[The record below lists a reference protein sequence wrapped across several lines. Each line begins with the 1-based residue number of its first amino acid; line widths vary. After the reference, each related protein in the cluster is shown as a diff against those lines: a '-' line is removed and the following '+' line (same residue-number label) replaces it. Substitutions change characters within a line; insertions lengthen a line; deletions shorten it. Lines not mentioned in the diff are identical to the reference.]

1 MPSPDELRVLRDTSG
16 DPALRTL
23 LDDVLAGRKSL
34 REAASTDVFDRGVEA
49 RVSRG
54 LDVLTALS
62 EEDFDALAERGEQAL
77 APPPEPVRLRPM
89 APPRADDDEPDYE
102 VEVME

>member
-16 DPALRTL
+16 DPALRAL

-34 REAASTDVFDRGVEA
+34 REAASNDVFGRGVEA
-49 RVSRG
+49 RISRG
-54 LDVLTALS
+54 LDVLTSLS
-62 EEDFDALAERGEQAL
+62 QEDFDALAERGEQAL
-77 APPPEPVRLRPM
+77 TPPKPVRLRPM
-89 APPRADDDEPDYE
+89 APPRADDEPDYE